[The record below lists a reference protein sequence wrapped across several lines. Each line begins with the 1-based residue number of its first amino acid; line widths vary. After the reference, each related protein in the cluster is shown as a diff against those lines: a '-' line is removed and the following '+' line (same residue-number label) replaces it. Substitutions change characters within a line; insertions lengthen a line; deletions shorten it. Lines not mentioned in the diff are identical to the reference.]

1 MSSNSASA
9 PADIRKRRVNPLTL
23 IVNRLGVY
31 VIVLFLALVGIILAP
46 DKFLTGRNLMAVVQ
60 AVSLLGITS
69 VGISFVVYSANFSD
83 MSVPMTIA
91 FSGMI
96 SVTLIGL
103 GFWPSL
109 FLGLLAGTV
118 LGVVNGLVIGKLRA
132 HPVIWTMAFNFV
144 VSGVVRWLYGGNQIY
159 PDVIAGDT
167 PAVEAFFAL
176 SRSGFLG
183 VPIMVLVMAAM
194 FVIGQYVLTRTAF
207 GNQLKVVGSNYESA
221 RLSGINIV
229 KVIVAVYLIN
239 AFCASITGVFLASI
253 SKTGAYYNGEGYDF
267 RAVTAVL
274 LGGMTLSGGKG
285 DLIGTLGGVL
295 TMGILTNIMNLA
307 GVSTFQQYLV
317 LGVMFLVI
325 VWINTTSD
333 RKLGRS

>member
-1 MSSNSASA
+1 MSTHSASA
-9 PADIRKRRVNPLTL
+9 PQDVRKRSMSRATV

-31 VIVLFLALVGIILAP
+31 VIVILLAVLGIILAP
-46 DKFLTGRNLMAVVQ
+46 GKFLTARNLMAVVQ

-69 VGISFVVYSANFSD
+69 VGMSFVVFSANFSD
-83 MSVPMTIA
+83 MTVPMTIA

-109 FLGLLAGTV
+109 IIGTLAGTV

-144 VSGVVRWLYGGNQIY
+144 ISGIVRWLYGGNQIY

-176 SRSGFLG
+176 SRSSFLG
-183 VPIMVLVMAAM
+183 IPIMVLVMLSM
-194 FVIGQYVLTRTAF
+194 FLIGQYVLTRTAF
-207 GNQLKVVGSNYESA
+207 GNQLKVVGSNYEAA

-229 KVIVAVYLIN
+229 RVIIIVFLISS
-239 AFCASITGVFLASI
+239 FCASITGLFLASI

-267 RAVTAVL
+267 RAMTAVL
-274 LGGMTLSGGKG
+274 LGGMTLAGGKG
-285 DLIGTLGGVL
+285 DLIGTFGGVL
-295 TMGILTNIMNLA
+295 TMGLLSNIMNLV

>member
-1 MSSNSASA
+1 MSINSGAM
-9 PADIRKRRVNPLTL
+9 PADGRRRSVNRLTL
-23 IVNRLGVY
+23 VVNRLGVY
-31 VIVLFLALVGIILAP
+31 VIVLLLALLGILLAP
-46 DKFLTGRNLMAVVQ
+46 GKFLTARNLMAVVQ

-69 VGISFVVYSANFSD
+69 VGMSFVVFSANFSD
-83 MSVPMTIA
+83 MSAPMTIA

-96 SVTLIGL
+96 SVTCIGL

-109 FLGLLAGTV
+109 ILGTIAGTL
-118 LGVVNGLVIGKLRA
+118 LGIVNGLVIGKLRA
-132 HPVIWTMAFNFV
+132 HPVIWSMAFNFV
-144 VSGVVRWLYGGNQIY
+144 ISGIVRWLYGGNQIY
-159 PDVIAGDT
+159 PDVIAGDS

-176 SRSGFLG
+176 SRSDIFGIP
-183 VPIMVLVMAAM
+183 VMVVVMAAM
-194 FVIGQYVLTRTAF
+194 FILGQWVLTRTAF
-207 GNQLKVVGSNYESA
+207 GNQLKVVGSNYEAA

-229 KVIVAVYLIN
+229 KVIVIVFLISS
-239 AFCASITGVFLASI
+239 FCASVTGLFLASI

-267 RAVTAVL
+267 RAMTAVL
-274 LGGMTLSGGKG
+274 LGGMTLAGGKG
-285 DLIGTLGGVL
+285 DLVGTFGGVL
-295 TMGILTNIMNLA
+295 TMGLLSNIMNLV

>member
-1 MSSNSASA
+1 MSMHSAAA
-9 PADIRKRRVNPLTL
+9 PKDVRKRSMSRGTV

-31 VIVLFLALVGIILAP
+31 VIVLLLAVLGIILAP
-46 DKFLTGRNLMAVVQ
+46 GKFLTTRNLMAVVQ

-69 VGISFVVYSANFSD
+69 VGMSFVVFSANFSD
-83 MSVPMTIA
+83 MTVPMTIA

-109 FLGLLAGTV
+109 LIGTLAGTV

-144 VSGVVRWLYGGNQIY
+144 ISGIVRWLYGGNQIY

-183 VPIMVLVMAAM
+183 IPFMVLVMVAM
-194 FVIGQYVLTRTAF
+194 FLIGQYVLTRTAF
-207 GNQLKVVGSNYESA
+207 GNQLKVVGSNYEAA

-229 KVIVAVYLIN
+229 KVIVIVFLISS
-239 AFCASITGVFLASI
+239 FCASITGLFLASI

-267 RAVTAVL
+267 RAMTAVL
-274 LGGMTLSGGKG
+274 LGGMTLMGGKG
-285 DLIGTLGGVL
+285 DLIGTFGGVL
-295 TMGILTNIMNLA
+295 TMGLLSNIMNLV
-307 GVSTFQQYLV
+307 GVSTFEQYLV

>member
-1 MSSNSASA
+1 MSMNSFTAAS
-9 PADIRKRRVNPLTL
+9 DERRRSLNRLTV

-31 VIVLFLALVGIILAP
+31 VIVLLLALLGIVLAP
-46 DKFLTGRNLMAVVQ
+46 GKFLTGRNLMAVVQ

-69 VGISFVVYSANFSD
+69 VGMSFVVFSANFSD

-96 SVTLIGL
+96 SVTCIGM

-109 FLGLLAGTV
+109 LLGTLAGTV
-118 LGVVNGLVIGKLRA
+118 LGIVNGLVIGKLRA
-132 HPVIWTMAFNFV
+132 HPVIWSMAFNFV
-144 VSGVVRWLYGGNQIY
+144 ISGIVRWLYGGNQIY

-176 SRSGFLG
+176 SRSDFLG
-183 VPIMVLVMAAM
+183 IPVMVFVMAVM
-194 FVIGQYVLTRTAF
+194 FLIGQYVLTRTAF
-207 GNQLKVVGSNYESA
+207 GNQLKVVGSNYEAA

-229 KVIVAVYLIN
+229 KVILAVFLISS
-239 AFCASITGVFLASI
+239 FCASITGLFLASI

-267 RAVTAVL
+267 RAMTAVL
-274 LGGMTLSGGKG
+274 LGGMTLAGGKG
-285 DLIGTLGGVL
+285 DLIGTFGGVL
-295 TMGILTNIMNLA
+295 TMGLLSNIMNLV
-307 GVSTFQQYLV
+307 GVSTFEQYLV